1 MLVRLL
7 AVGLYYWLGLLLLL
21 GWARWCYPGN
31 IQIIY
36 WVISI
41 FFIGYSSDTAL
52 PNPISHPP
60 KSTRIRFPYLYKDPG
75 TLIFDPKLSQ
85 NNTSGGQTEIFVPF
99 SSLLLERSGI
109 FAPLLHFWNLHY
121 TGGVSA
127 PLQPLSRSCIKRA
140 LYIITTT
147 EKLVSVLKGL

>member
-1 MLVRLL
+1 MNMLVRLL

-52 PNPISHPP
+52 PNPISYPP
-60 KSTRIRFPYLYKDPG
+60 KSTRIQFPYLYKDPG

-99 SSLLLERSGI
+99 SSLLLLLERSGI

-127 PLQPLSRSCIKRA
+127 PLQPLSRSCI
-140 LYIITTT
+140 TT
-147 EKLVSVLKGL
+147 EKLVSVLKDL

>member
-1 MLVRLL
+1 MNMLVRLL
-7 AVGLYYWLGLLLLL
+7 AVELYYWLGLLLLL

-52 PNPISHPP
+52 PNPISYPL

-85 NNTSGGQTEIFVPF
+85 NNTSSGQTEIFVPF
-99 SSLLLERSGI
+99 SSLLLLLERSGI

-127 PLQPLSRSCIKRA
+127 PLQPLSRSCI
-140 LYIITTT
+140 TT
-147 EKLVSVLKGL
+147 EKLVSVLKDL